1 MKEQLSADKHQIRLL
16 VASRRVKS
24 SLQLRLASLDSSR
37 RVRRQIAITLT
48 AILVC
53 GVLPLAKVSHAQKS
67 EFKTE
72 MAASK
77 FPKLVSEY
85 LNDLHA
91 RHPMQAAASG
101 LHAWDGQLED
111 FSFQALSAE
120 INAIKAFQ
128 SRLEKVPPLELRL
141 SDTFDY
147 QILASNMSARLLE
160 LEQIKSYERNPQVYN
175 DPISTGLL
183 QIAMFEYAPADS
195 RIRHVI
201 AKENLVPDLLASA
214 RANLRKPPAVYLKVA
229 IESFKGTL
237 SFVQSDLPKAFSSV
251 KDQKLQSAFKKSTKT
266 ASEAIA
272 KYIKHLEGRK
282 PEPAAGFAIGKENY
296 EAKLKFEEGIDIP
309 VDTLLKIA
317 NRELAKTQAD
327 FKATAAR
334 IDAKRDA
341 LSVWADV
348 QRDHPAA
355 GTLVQEAQKQLDSL
369 VKFIEEKHIVTIPPS
384 NPPVVTATPDFMRWS
399 SASMWTP
406 GPSEARPL
414 PARYLITDVD
424 PKWNEKQKEEYLG
437 SINYPQLWTT
447 SIHEVYP
454 GHFVQG
460 VYLSQVRS
468 VVRQTAALAP
478 GSFVEGWAHY
488 TEQMMIDEGFGGND
502 AKIRLGQLADAL
514 LRLCRFVVG
523 IREHTNGMSV
533 DQATQFFMQNAYMG
547 ETPSR
552 IEAERGTFDP
562 TYLVYSVGK
571 LAIMKLRDDYKRDRK
586 DQFSLQEFH
595 DRLLS
600 NGNAPLWVQRQILLP
615 GDKGKLIE

>member
-24 SLQLRLASLDSSR
+24 SLQLRLASLDSSK

-128 SRLEKVPPLELRL
+128 SRLEKVPHLELRL

-201 AKENLVPDLLASA
+201 AKENLVPDLLA
-214 RANLRKPPAVYLKVA
+214 
-229 IESFKGTL
+229 
-237 SFVQSDLPKAFSSV
+237 
-251 KDQKLQSAFKKSTKT
+251 
-266 ASEAIA
+266 
-272 KYIKHLEGRK
+272 
-282 PEPAAGFAIGKENY
+282 
-296 EAKLKFEEGIDIP
+296 
-309 VDTLLKIA
+309 
-317 NRELAKTQAD
+317 
-327 FKATAAR
+327 
-334 IDAKRDA
+334 
-341 LSVWADV
+341 
-348 QRDHPAA
+348 
-355 GTLVQEAQKQLDSL
+355 
-369 VKFIEEKHIVTIPPS
+369 
-384 NPPVVTATPDFMRWS
+384 
-399 SASMWTP
+399 
-406 GPSEARPL
+406 
-414 PARYLITDVD
+414 
-424 PKWNEKQKEEYLG
+424 
-437 SINYPQLWTT
+437 
-447 SIHEVYP
+447 
-454 GHFVQG
+454 
-460 VYLSQVRS
+460 
-468 VVRQTAALAP
+468 
-478 GSFVEGWAHY
+478 
-488 TEQMMIDEGFGGND
+488 
-502 AKIRLGQLADAL
+502 
-514 LRLCRFVVG
+514 
-523 IREHTNGMSV
+523 
-533 DQATQFFMQNAYMG
+533 
-547 ETPSR
+547 
-552 IEAERGTFDP
+552 
-562 TYLVYSVGK
+562 
-571 LAIMKLRDDYKRDRK
+571 
-586 DQFSLQEFH
+586 
-595 DRLLS
+595 
-600 NGNAPLWVQRQILLP
+600 
-615 GDKGKLIE
+615 